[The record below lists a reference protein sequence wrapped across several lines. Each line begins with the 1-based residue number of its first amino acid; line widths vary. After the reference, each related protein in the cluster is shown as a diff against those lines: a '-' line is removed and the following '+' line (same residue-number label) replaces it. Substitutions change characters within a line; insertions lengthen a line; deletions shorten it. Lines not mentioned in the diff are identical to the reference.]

1 MVKGVLFDFD
11 GVIAHSKHIHFA
23 SWQFAV
29 NEVLDANV
37 VITSG
42 DIKSGAS
49 PIIISEILCEKFGSH
64 SQAEELLKVKNN
76 YLTEHI
82 DEVEHY
88 NGVGKLFEYLK
99 KRNIPYGIAS
109 NASSNFV
116 KDCIKFWGFEVP
128 VMYGYEDYVNPK
140 PNPEPYL
147 KLATSLHIKPADF
160 KDVYIF
166 EDSELGLQAA
176 LHSGMK
182 SVYIQSHCVVSE
194 NIISQTNYQ
203 FDSLSDAMGTI
214 DKLITS

>member
-1 MVKGVLFDFD
+1 MVKGILFDFD
-11 GVIAHSKHIHFA
+11 GVIAYSKHIHFA

-29 NEVLDANV
+29 TKVLDATV
-37 VITSG
+37 VITSS

-49 PIIISEILCEKFGSH
+49 PIIISEVLCDKFGSR
-64 SQAEELLKVKNN
+64 SQAEEILKVKNN

-88 NGVGKLFEYLK
+88 NGVGKFFEYLK

-109 NASSNFV
+109 NASSDFV
-116 KDCIKFWGFEVP
+116 KQCINFWEFEVP
-128 VMYGYEDYVNPK
+128 VIYGYEDYVNPK

-147 KLATSLHIKPADF
+147 KLANSLNINPADF

-176 LHSGMK
+176 LSSGMK
-182 SVYIQSHCVVSE
+182 SVYIKSHCVVSE
-194 NIISQTNYQ
+194 NIIGQTNYQ
-203 FDSLSDAMGTI
+203 FDSLFDAMGTI
-214 DKLITS
+214 DELITS

>member
-11 GVIAHSKHIHFA
+11 GVIAYSKHIHFA

-29 NEVLDANV
+29 NEVLDATV

-64 SQAEELLKVKNN
+64 SQAEELLTVKNN

-99 KRNIPYGIAS
+99 KRNIPYG
-109 NASSNFV
+109 
-116 KDCIKFWGFEVP
+116 
-128 VMYGYEDYVNPK
+128 DYVNPK

-147 KLATSLHIKPADF
+147 KLANSLNIKPADF

-176 LHSGMK
+176 LNSGMK

-203 FDSLSDAMGTI
+203 FNSLFDAMGTI
-214 DKLITS
+214 DKLIAP